1 MISLLYIILIT
12 SRENSRLSGNHQNAE
27 ILAFLAQPQPTTA
40 ARIFFFVMGKIGIR
54 NEINAY
60 VTEEGIWW
68 KKKPILKYVYF
79 SKSVASFRKPFP
91 WTFPDCFNFMLTS
104 FMWSQHTFWMMID
117 IRPSKWSILLVQY
130 HKTWSYYCPIS
141 CSHRYVNFIM
151 MQVKQIIGC
160 LQQKANP
167 VLKCPGRCSKTRR
180 LILFCLKW
188 QKAHCALIILV
199 RASGWPQ

>member
-104 FMWSQHTFWMMID
+104 FIESQHTFW
-117 IRPSKWSILLVQY
+117 
-130 HKTWSYYCPIS
+130 
-141 CSHRYVNFIM
+141 
-151 MQVKQIIGC
+151 IIW
-160 LQQKANP
+160 
-167 VLKCPGRCSKTRR
+167 
-180 LILFCLKW
+180 LILDLLSDQYYWSNTIKLGLTTVLYRVVIVM
-188 QKAHCALIILV
+188 LIL
-199 RASGWPQ
+199 